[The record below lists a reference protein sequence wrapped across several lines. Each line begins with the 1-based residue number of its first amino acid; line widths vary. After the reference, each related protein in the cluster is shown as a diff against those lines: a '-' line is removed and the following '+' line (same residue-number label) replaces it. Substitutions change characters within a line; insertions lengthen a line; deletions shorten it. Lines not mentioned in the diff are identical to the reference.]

1 MTMLVVVLRYVIEF
15 ILFQTLFQT
24 NPCKHPIVFLKD
36 VKGQELEALIEF
48 IYKGEVRLQN
58 LFMKVYCA

>member
-1 MTMLVVVLRYVIEF
+1 MSHVFYFSLL
-15 ILFQTLFQT
+15 QTLFQT

-48 IYKGEVRLQN
+48 IYKGEVSHECVFIFF
-58 LFMKVYCA
+58 LFFFIFYFL